1 MGALIRAF
9 DWGQTSIG
17 PVDAWS
23 PALRTMVRFLLANR
37 FPLLLWWGPEYVS
50 IYNDPYR
57 PVLGKKHPWAL
68 GRPVRECWSEIWHIL
83 QPLID
88 RPFYGGPATWNEDIA
103 LELNRH
109 GFVEET
115 HFTIAY
121 SPVPDETV
129 PSGIGGVLATVHEI
143 TDKVIGERRVVALR
157 DLGARVGEAKTVEQ
171 ACELAAS
178 TLASHDQDVPFLSLY
193 LNDRDGRT
201 ARLAAWTGMAAGSDF
216 TPMTLDLREGAGSP
230 WPAGAA
236 IRSDTMQVVTALQ
249 ERFTSVPKGP
259 WSDPPDTAVVVPIPS
274 NKAHEPLG
282 VMVAGV
288 SARLAF
294 DEYYKDF
301 LELVRTQISSA
312 IGQARAY
319 EDERKR
325 AEALAEID
333 RAKTIFFSNVSHEFR
348 TPLTLMLGP
357 IEDLLTGAH
366 GPLTDAQRSRV
377 AILQRNAG
385 RLLKLVNA
393 LLDFSRIEA
402 GRARAT
408 YRPTDVTA
416 VTRELAGAF
425 RSAIEH
431 AGIRFEVACEPI
443 AEPVFLDRD
452 MWEKIVLNLLSN
464 ALKFTFD
471 GVIRVELR
479 SHDGRVEMAVQDSGT
494 GIPDYELPRVFDRF
508 HRVEGQKSRT
518 HEGTGIG
525 LALTHELVRLH
536 GGTIEVESRID
547 EGSRFVVRFPTGRA
561 HLPADRVDLSPA
573 PEPVGIASAPF
584 VDEAA
589 QWVPDTAAE
598 TWGPP
603 DDSPR
608 AGARLRSGQGER
620 ILIVDDNADMR
631 DYLTQVLRDW
641 TVTSAPDGQAALD
654 LARASAPHLIL
665 TDVMMPGLDGFSLLR
680 ELRADPRTQGI
691 PVLMLSA
698 RAGEEAR
705 VSGLDAG
712 ADDYIVKPFSAREL
726 RARVASLLNLSRAR
740 RDAELQKQ
748 HLRALFMQ
756 APTPIVILTGP
767 SHVIE
772 LANPMAC
779 KLWGRSEH
787 EVLGRPLVEALP
799 ELRDQPF
806 RLLLDRVLSSGEPY
820 VGKEMPAYLERRDG
834 TAATVHLNFV
844 YAPLRGVTGAIEG
857 VLVLAFDVTDEVAA
871 RNEMNQL
878 RALAEAA
885 NRTKDDFLA
894 MLGHELRNPLAPIL
908 TALQLMSLRGETSV
922 MKERTVI
929 DRQVRHLVRLVDDLL
944 DVSRIARGKI
954 ELRPQPAS
962 LAAIVAAAVESTS
975 PLLEER
981 QHQLEVDVPRALRLR
996 ADVTRLT
1003 QVVANLLTNAAK
1015 YSEPRGRIR
1024 LTARADGDMVELRV
1038 KDSGIGMST
1047 EMLEHVFEMFRQ
1059 GRQAIDR
1066 AHGGLGLGLT
1076 IVKSLVELHG
1086 GSVQA
1091 FSAGQGKGSEFVI
1104 RLPAAVASAEAHG
1117 AEQPRAGEAVVT
1129 ARSGRRILVVDDNI
1143 DAARLMADALE
1154 AVGHETRVAF
1164 DGPAALEVA
1173 IAFAPDAA
1181 LLDLGLPLMDGYE
1194 LAQQLLA
1201 QCSGR
1206 APLLVAVTGYGQ
1218 RSDRERT
1225 RAAGFQ
1231 AHVVKPVDFQPLT
1244 ALLDRLLAGA
1254 AAR

>member
-1 MGALIRAF
+1 MGDLIRAF
-9 DWGQTSIG
+9 DWSQTSIG
-17 PVDAWS
+17 PAANWS

-37 FPLLLWWGPEYVS
+37 FPLLLWWGADYIS

-88 RPFYGGPATWNEDIA
+88 TPFHGGPATWNEDIA
-103 LELNRH
+103 LEINRH

-129 PSGIGGVLATVHEI
+129 PSGIGGVVATVHEI

-157 DLGARVGEAKTVEQ
+157 DLGARVGEAKTVDQ
-171 ACELAAS
+171 ACELAAA
-178 TLASHDQDVPFLSLY
+178 TLASHDKDVPFLSVY
-193 LNDRDGRT
+193 LNDPDGRR
-201 ARLAAWTGMAAGSDF
+201 AHLAASSGVIAGSDF
-216 TPMTLDLREGAGSP
+216 SPSTIDLSEGGGSA

-236 IRSDTMQVVTALQ
+236 IRGDAMQIVTSLG
-249 ERFTSVPKGP
+249 ERFRSVPKGP

-282 VMVAGV
+282 AIVAGV
-288 SARLAF
+288 SSRLKF

-301 LELVRTQISSA
+301 LELVRTQIASA

-319 EDERKR
+319 EDERRR

-357 IEDLLTGAH
+357 IEDLLTGAR
-366 GPLTDAQRSRV
+366 GPLTGEQRSGV
-377 AILQRNAG
+377 EILHRNAG

-393 LLDFSRIEA
+393 LLDFSPIEA

-408 YRPTDVTA
+408 YRPTNVTD

-431 AGIRFEVACEPI
+431 AGIGFEVACDAI

-479 SHDGRVEMAVQDSGT
+479 SRDGQVELSVEDTGT

-508 HRVEGQKSRT
+508 YRIEGQKSRT

-536 GGTIEVESRID
+536 GGSIDVQSRVD
-547 EGSRFVVRFPTGRA
+547 EGSRFIVRIPTGRA
-561 HLPADRVDLSPA
+561 HLPADRIDLSPSQ
-573 PEPVGIASAPF
+573 EPVLRGSAPF

-589 QWVPDTAAE
+589 QWVPDALAE
-598 TWGPP
+598 NALALAG
-603 DDSPR
+603 DDAPR
-608 AGARLRSGQGER
+608 RAGER
-620 ILIVDDNADMR
+620 ILVADDNADMR
-631 DYLTQVLRDW
+631 DYLSQVLHDW
-641 TVTSAPDGQAALD
+641 SVTAAPDGQAALEI
-654 LARASAPHLIL
+654 ARASAPHLIV

-680 ELRADPRTQGI
+680 ELRADPRTKGI

-712 ADDYIVKPFSAREL
+712 ADDYIIKPFSAREL

-740 RDAELQKQ
+740 RDADLQKQ

-767 SHVIE
+767 TNVVE
-772 LANPMAC
+772 LANPMTC
-779 KLWGRSEH
+779 RLWGRSED
-787 EVLGRPLVEALP
+787 EVVGRPLVEALP
-799 ELRDQPF
+799 ELHDQPF
-806 RLLLDRVLSSGEPY
+806 RSLLAGVLATGEPY
-820 VGKEMPAYLERRDG
+820 VGREMPARLDRGDG
-834 TAATVHLNFV
+834 KTTVYLNFV

-857 VLVLAFDVTDEVAA
+857 VLVLAFDVTDEVTA
-871 RNEMNQL
+871 RNEMNHL
-878 RALAEAA
+878 RGLAEAA

-908 TALQLMSLRGETSV
+908 TALQLMSLRGDTSV
-922 MKERTVI
+922 LKERTVI
-929 DRQVRHLVRLVDDLL
+929 NRQVRHLVRLVDDLL

-954 ELRPQPAS
+954 ELRQEPAS

-981 QHQLEVDVPRALRLR
+981 QHQLEVEVPRALRLR

-1024 LTARADGDMVELRV
+1024 LTARTVDDRVELRV
-1038 KDSGIGMST
+1038 IDSGIGMSP
-1047 EMLEHVFEMFRQ
+1047 EMLEHVFDMFMQ

-1086 GSVQA
+1086 GSVEA

-1104 RLPAAVASAEAHG
+1104 RLPAVASTEARV
-1117 AEQPRAGEAVVT
+1117 ADRPRAGESAVP

-1164 DGPAALEVA
+1164 DGPAALEA
-1173 IAFAPDAA
+1173 ASAFGPDAA

-1201 QCSGR
+1201 QCSAR
-1206 APLLVAVTGYGQ
+1206 PPLLVAVTGYGQ

-1231 AHVVKPVDFQPLT
+1231 AHVVKPVDFQHLT
-1244 ALLDRLLAGA
+1244 ALLDRLLAA
-1254 AAR
+1254 APAR

>member
-1 MGALIRAF
+1 MGDLIRAF

-17 PVDAWS
+17 PVEKWS

-88 RPFYGGPATWNEDIA
+88 TPFYGGPATWNEDIA
-103 LELNRH
+103 LEINRH

-143 TDKVIGERRVVALR
+143 TDKVIGERRVVVLR
-157 DLGARVGEAKTVEQ
+157 DLGARVGEAKTVER
-171 ACELAAS
+171 ACELAAE
-178 TLASHDQDVPFLSLY
+178 TLTSHDKDVPFLSLY
-193 LNDRDGRT
+193 LNDREGQT
-201 ARLAAWTGMAAGSDF
+201 ARLAASTGVTAGSDIC
-216 TPMTLDLREGAGSP
+216 PSVLDLSEGGGSP

-236 IRSDTMQVVTALQ
+236 IRSDTIQVVRSLR
-249 ERFTSVPKGP
+249 ERFVSVPQGP
-259 WSDPPDTAVVVPIPS
+259 WSDPPGTAVVVPIPS

-282 VMVAGV
+282 VIIAGV
-288 SARLAF
+288 SSRLKF

-301 LELVRTQISSA
+301 FELVRTQIASA

-366 GPLTDAQRSRV
+366 GPLTAAQRNGV
-377 AILQRNAG
+377 GILHRNAG

-393 LLDFSRIEA
+393 LLDFSRLEA
-402 GRARAT
+402 GRAKAT

-431 AGIRFEVACEPI
+431 AGIRFDVACDAI

-471 GVIRVELR
+471 GAIRVELR
-479 SHDGRVEMAVQDSGT
+479 SRDRRVELAVQDTGT
-494 GIPDYELPRVFDRF
+494 GIPEYELPRVFERF

-536 GGTIEVESRID
+536 GGTIEVESRVD
-547 EGSRFVVRFPTGRA
+547 QGSRFVVRIPMGRG
-561 HLPADRVDLSPA
+561 HLPADRIDLSPS
-573 PEPVGIASAPF
+573 PEPVLIGSAPF

-589 QWVPDTAAE
+589 QWEPDTFPE
-598 TWGPP
+598 TWAAPG
-603 DDSPR
+603 DSR
-608 AGARLRSGQGER
+608 RDGER
-620 ILIVDDNADMR
+620 ILIADDNADMR
-631 DYLTQVLRDW
+631 DYLSQVLRDW
-641 TVTSAPDGQAALD
+641 TVTATPDGQAALE
-654 LARASAPHLIL
+654 LARTSAPHLIV

-698 RAGEEAR
+698 RAGEDAR

-712 ADDYIVKPFSAREL
+712 ADDYVIKPFSAREL

-740 RDAELQKQ
+740 RDADLQKQ
-748 HLRALFMQ
+748 HLRALFTQ
-756 APTPIVILTGP
+756 APTPIAILTGP
-767 SHVIE
+767 SHIIE
-772 LANPMAC
+772 LANPMTCA
-779 KLWGRSEH
+779 LWGRAEH
-787 EVLGRPLVEALP
+787 EVLGRPLLDALP
-799 ELRDQPF
+799 ELHGQPF
-806 RLLLDRVLSSGEPY
+806 QSLLDRVLSTGEPY
-820 VGKEMPAYLERRDG
+820 VGKEMPAHLERRD
-834 TAATVHLNFV
+834 AIPATVYLNFV
-844 YAPLRGVTGAIEG
+844 YAPLHGVTGAIEG

-871 RNEMNQL
+871 RNEVNQL

-908 TALQLMSLRGETSV
+908 TALQLMSLRGDTSV

-954 ELRPQPAS
+954 ELRLQPAN

-981 QHQLEVDVPRALRLR
+981 QHQLEVEVPRALRLR

-1024 LTARADGDMVELRV
+1024 LTARADGEVVELRV
-1038 KDSGIGMST
+1038 KDSGIGMSP
-1047 EMLEHVFEMFRQ
+1047 EMLEHVFDMFRQ

-1076 IVKSLVELHG
+1076 IVKSLVERHG

-1091 FSAGQGKGSEFVI
+1091 FSDGQGKGSEFVI
-1104 RLPAAVASAEAHG
+1104 RLPAAAASTETPG
-1117 AEQPRAGEAVVT
+1117 VEQPRAGRAAVCG
-1129 ARSGRRILVVDDNI
+1129 RSGRRILVVDDNM

-1173 IAFAPDAA
+1173 SAFAPDVA

-1201 QCSGR
+1201 RCSGR

-1231 AHVVKPVDFQPLT
+1231 AHVVKPVDFQHLT
-1244 ALLDRLLAGA
+1244 ALLDRLLAA
-1254 AAR
+1254 THTR